1 MLGGEEEE
9 EDTLAESRKNGL
21 VKEEVIPSIEFI
33 VTSQQKI

>member
-9 EDTLAESRKNGL
+9 EASAESRNIGL